1 MVSDPFPQNSPLLLA
16 LRAFE
21 KAISHDENE
30 SILLEVSLH
39 SLQVISRMLRSAW
52 DRPGAASH
60 LIVSTLGRVL
70 HHIMTTLLLSR
81 VVLQTVDVAEFSFV
95 DKIFDCWIDDI
106 FGAVIRAFRDVSS
119 NLMSNLLGDTSLGVR
134 RGNSEAK
141 PPHVVDSIDV
151 RPDLL
156 RLFRTLVD
164 GVGLR
169 VDSTRTRLGIRLS
182 SLRGSLMLKVVG
194 ELERVLFSTSCGG
207 DDVDVSECP
216 YQGMKRR
223 LAAKDTVWYLC
234 GLMHILAEG
243 VDTFTGK
250 ENGGTWYLDHVHD
263 KILSG
268 LYDLVLKCQ
277 GGDLN
282 YCYQDEEEVSEIVR
296 HDDPGCQR
304 GLPWPIAKAGSIGER
319 SDC

>member
-39 SLQVISRMLRSAW
+39 SLQVVSRMLRSAW

-70 HHIMTTLLLSR
+70 HHIMATLLLSR

-169 VDSTRTRLGIRLS
+169 VDSTRTRLRIRLS

-223 LAAKDTVWYLC
+223 LATKDTVWYLC

-250 ENGGTWYLDHVHD
+250 GNGGTWYLDHVHD

-304 GLPWPIAKAGSIGER
+304 GLTWPIAKAGSIGER